1 MSAYRG
7 GRHYED
13 ATYLDGSDGELD
25 ARFPKLA
32 IVTGYHCLDA
42 ARWIASV
49 HNPLSLLGR
58 VHGDGEKAEFT
69 GLYNGRM
76 YRVTVEPDHKGGNEG

>member
-1 MSAYRG
+1 MRARDI
-7 GRHYED
+7 HNFALDQYED
-13 ATYLDGSDGELD
+13 DERGPAMPRFARATG
-25 ARFPKLA
+25 F
-32 IVTGYHCLDA
+32 HCYEA
-42 ARWIASV
+42 AKWIASV

-76 YRVTVEPDHKGGNEG
+76 YRVTVEPDHIGGTEG